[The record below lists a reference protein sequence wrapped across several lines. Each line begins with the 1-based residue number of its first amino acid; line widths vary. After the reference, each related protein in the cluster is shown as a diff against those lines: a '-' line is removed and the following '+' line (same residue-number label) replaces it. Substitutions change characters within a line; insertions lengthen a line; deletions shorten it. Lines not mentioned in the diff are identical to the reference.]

1 MATTDS
7 SAMRS
12 RCRWDGI
19 SETAAAACLAGLANK
34 RFVLTRKMFH
44 SVHEMSKVFNGN
56 GNGNGANGLL
66 EQAPKK
72 TVKPPAS
79 ASASDVKESQVTFQT
94 AEGVALRGTP
104 VRVTRHGVVFEL
116 YNPGI
121 TPRLSEVLGDFQIIL
136 QGRAI
141 YSGRAVVRSVVEAGS
156 KAVCEATLDDAR
168 WLDVSADLIA
178 KCDHQLVE
186 EFDTFVKEW
195 QKLHKVLPEF
205 KEAVT
210 DIRMFLTDLRI
221 WLEQV
226 ELGIHSLP
234 EQDRK
239 QLEQAVIKKLSPKI
253 IPLINGLFERFE
265 LIAARL
271 DEKTRLAHRVY
282 IQRQLHPMVLCAP
295 FAHRAYQKP
304 LGYAGDYE
312 MVNMMTRNPQEGA
325 SLFAKVFNVWLL
337 QQGSATAHRNRLMY
351 LTKRI
356 EAETFRV
363 SRIGNKA
370 RIFNFACGPAVEI
383 QQFLDY
389 SPLSEKVEFTLLDF
403 DSETLAHTQKAINDI
418 KERLGWRTSV
428 QFQKKAVHQLIKESQ
443 KLAAAGSGEKDEY
456 DFIYCA
462 GLFDYLNDYTG
473 KQLIK
478 IFHQRLAPGGLLVV
492 TNVTPLTSN
501 RGSLELILD
510 WNLIY
515 RDAAQLEQLCLGII
529 PKEEIRVKSDK
540 TGINIFLEARKLN
553 DG

>member
-1 MATTDS
+1 LLS
-7 SAMRS
+7 
-12 RCRWDGI
+12 
-19 SETAAAACLAGLANK
+19 ANK
-34 RFVLTRKMFH
+34 RFVMAWKMFH
-44 SVHEMSKVFNGN
+44 PVHEMIKVSNGN
-56 GNGNGANGLL
+56 GNGNGANGFLK
-66 EQAPKK
+66 QPPKK
-72 TVKPPAS
+72 AAKPPAVAPS
-79 ASASDVKESQVTFQT
+79 SDVKESRVTFQT
-94 AEGVALRGTP
+94 VEGVKLCGTP
-104 VRVTRHGVVFEL
+104 VRVTRHDVVFEL

-121 TPRLSEVLGDFQIIL
+121 APRLSEALGEFQIIL
-136 QGRAI
+136 QGRTI
-141 YSGRAVVRSVVEAGS
+141 YSGRAIVRNVVDVGS
-156 KAVCEATLDDAR
+156 KVVCEATLDDAQ

-178 KCDHQLVE
+178 KCDNQLVE
-186 EFDTFVKEW
+186 EFNAFVKEW
-195 QKLHKVLPEF
+195 QKFYKVLPEF

-210 DIRMFLTDLRI
+210 DIKMFLTDLQI

-226 ELGIHSLP
+226 ELGIHSQP
-234 EQDRK
+234 EHSRA

-265 LIAARL
+265 IIAARL
-271 DEKTRLAHRVY
+271 EEKTRLAHRIY
-282 IQRQLHPMVLCAP
+282 IQRHLHPMVLCAP

-337 QQGSATAHRNRLMY
+337 QQGSAAAHRNRLMY
-351 LTKRI
+351 LTKCI
-356 EAETFRV
+356 ETETLRV
-363 SRIGNKA
+363 SHTGNRA
-370 RIFNFACGPAVEI
+370 RIFNFACGPAVEV

-389 SPLSEKVEFTLLDF
+389 SPLSEQVEFTLVDF
-403 DSETLAHTQKAINDI
+403 DSETLAYTQKAINDI
-418 KERLGWRTSV
+418 KERLGWRTPV
-428 QFQKKAVHQLIKESQ
+428 QFQKKAVRQLIKDSQ
-443 KLAAAGSGEKDEY
+443 KFVAAENGAKGKY

-462 GLFDYLNDYTG
+462 GLFDYLNDYTC

-510 WNLIY
+510 WHLIY
-515 RDAAQLEQLCLGII
+515 RDAAQLEHLCSDII
-529 PKEEIRVKSDK
+529 PKEEIRIKNDE

>member
-1 MATTDS
+1 
-7 SAMRS
+7 
-12 RCRWDGI
+12 
-19 SETAAAACLAGLANK
+19 
-34 RFVLTRKMFH
+34 MFH
-44 SVHEMSKVFNGN
+44 PVREMSEMSKVFNGN
-56 GNGNGANGLL
+56 GHGNGANGLL
-66 EQAPKK
+66 ERPQKK
-72 TVKPPAS
+72 AAKPSTVAS
-79 ASASDVKESQVTFQT
+79 SSDVKESQVTFQT
-94 AEGVALRGTP
+94 AEGTELRGTP
-104 VRVTRHGVVFEL
+104 VRVTRHSAAFEL

-121 TPRLSEVLGDFQIIL
+121 APRLSEVLGGFQIIL
-136 QGRAI
+136 QGRTV
-141 YSGRAVVRSVVEAGS
+141 YSGRAVVSNVVDVGS

-178 KCDHQLVE
+178 RCDNQLVE
-186 EFDTFVKEW
+186 EFDAFVKEW
-195 QKLHKVLPEF
+195 QKLHKVTPEF

-210 DIRMFLTDLRI
+210 DIKMFLTDLRI
-221 WLEQV
+221 WLDQI
-226 ELGIHSLP
+226 ELGIHSQP
-234 EQDRK
+234 EHGRA

-265 LIAARL
+265 IIAARMA
-271 DEKTRLAHRVY
+271 EETRSAHRIY

-325 SLFAKVFNVWLL
+325 SLFAKVFNVWLI
-337 QQGSATAHRNRLMY
+337 QQGSAAAHRNRLMY
-351 LTKRI
+351 LTKCI

-363 SRIGNKA
+363 SRTGNRA
-370 RIFNFACGPAVEI
+370 RIFNFACGPAVEV

-389 SPLSEKVEFTLLDF
+389 SPLSEQVEFTLSDF

-428 QFQKKAVHQLIKESQ
+428 QFQKKSVHQLIKESQ
-443 KLAAAGSGEKDEY
+443 KSVATGNGAKDKY
-456 DFIYCA
+456 DFVYCA
-462 GLFDYLNDYTG
+462 GLFDYLNDYTC

-478 IFHQRLAPGGLLVV
+478 IFHQQLAPGGLLVV

-510 WNLIY
+510 WHLIY
-515 RDAAQLEQLCLGII
+515 RDAAQLEQLCSGII

-540 TGINIFLEARKLN
+540 TGINMFLEARKLN